1 MKGVCSIKFNELGT
15 EFSLTFPAKPLKLHQ
30 ERRASDGERE
40 VKKFTLPNGTWGIAI
55 DDAKDQMKLLRKLF
69 EFAGIQSDRIKLF
82 GQSSGEI
89 MTFVDYVVDFFN
101 ENEEDHVLLIA
112 DENLDVMDGT
122 SKHMTMSGSQMVE
135 TIRSRLLPEQEKRL
149 VALIRSANDSLN
161 DVALYEAR
169 AHGFLPKAPIKK
181 GEVLERLKP
190 FWVQRCPEL
199 FDGEDSRSCRY
210 LTNSFDSVS
219 SFNVVTAT
227 PTEIFQTV
235 HEIDELFTTGLV
247 EENWENIWEKLHVL
261 KGDLLSTFEVG
272 SQVLSA
278 VGMVDHF
285 RELTNIIV
293 RKERWDL
300 LRRKILYCVHL
311 NDDFEPLL
319 TGYD

>member
-1 MKGVCSIKFNELGT
+1 MKGDCSIKFNELGT

-30 ERRASDGERE
+30 ERRVSDGEKK
-40 VKKFTLPNGTWGIAI
+40 VKNFTLPNGTWGIAI
-55 DDAKDQMKLLRKLF
+55 DDAKVQMKLLGKLF
-69 EFAGIQSDRIKLF
+69 EFAGIQSDRIRLF

-89 MTFVDYVVDFFN
+89 MTFVDYVVDFFDGN
-101 ENEEDHVLLIA
+101 KEDYVLLIA
-112 DENLDVMDGT
+112 DENLDVMDGS

-135 TIRSRLLPEQEKRL
+135 TIRSRLSPEQEKRL
-149 VALIRSANDSLN
+149 VALIRSANDSLS

-181 GEVLERLKP
+181 AEVLEKIKP

-199 FDGEDSRSCRY
+199 FDGEESGRSR
-210 LTNSFDSVS
+210 TDSFDSVS

-235 HEIDELFTTGLV
+235 HEIDELFSTGLV

-272 SQVLSA
+272 SQVISA
-278 VGMVDHF
+278 VGMVDRF
-285 RELTNIIV
+285 RELTNVIV

-300 LRRKILYCVHL
+300 LRRKILHCVHM

-319 TGYD
+319 TGSD